1 MSLAR
6 KGFAFIARMSSND
19 IKPCH
24 DRANFRLVVCTKLRK
39 ISGEKHKV
47 TNLQFQMLR
56 AISACKNIFSGF
68 IYTLR
73 AVIFK
78 SNFNWQLLN
87 ITRRVLLAHI
97 DLTEAYD
104 LQKSMLELFAEI
116 I

>member
-6 KGFAFIARMSSND
+6 NGFAFIARMSSND
-19 IKPCH
+19 IKPYH
-24 DRANFRLVVCTKLRK
+24 DGAAFRLVVCTKLRK
-39 ISGEKHKV
+39 TSGEKHKV

-56 AISACKNIFSGF
+56 AISAYKNIFSGF

-78 SNFNWQLLN
+78 NNFDWQLLS
-87 ITRRVLLAHI
+87 ITQRVVLAHI